1 MIGIALSGGGAR
13 GISHLGVL
21 KALEEN
27 NICPDIVSGTSAGAI
42 IGGFYCA
49 GLSPDDI
56 LKILLKTKM
65 SNIFK
70 PAFSWKGLLSMD
82 KLANIL
88 QEHLPNSFDKLS
100 IPLIVAATDIEA
112 GKTTYFDS
120 GELKPT
126 ILASSCL
133 PVLFNPMEIDGIK
146 YIDGGIL
153 NNLPTQALKNKA
165 KTIIGVGCNPISNKH
180 QIKTFKD
187 VMERSSLLAI
197 NENTQKSKA
206 LTNLFIE
213 PDELTKFSGF
223 DLSKAKEIFE
233 TGYQYTSKNI
243 AIFAQKLNH
252 SE

>member
-27 NICPDIVSGTSAGAI
+27 GIRPNIVSGTSAGAI

-49 GLSPDDI
+49 GFSPDET

-65 SNIFK
+65 LNIFK

-82 KLANIL
+82 KLSNVL
-88 QEHLPNSFDKLS
+88 DEHLPSDFSQLN
-100 IPLIVAATDIEA
+100 IPLIIAATDIEA
-112 GKTTYFDS
+112 GITTYFDKGNLS
-120 GELKPT
+120 LA

-133 PVLFNPMEIDGIK
+133 PVLFNPIEIEGVK

-153 NNLPTQALKNKA
+153 NNLPTQAIKNKS
-165 KTIIGVGCNPISNKH
+165 KTIIGVGCNPISKNH
-180 QIKTFKD
+180 PIKTFKD

-197 NENTQKSKA
+197 NENTQKSRA

-213 PDELTKFSGF
+213 PNELIKFSGF
-223 DLSKAKEIFE
+223 DLSKAKDIFE
-233 TGYQYTSKNI
+233 TGYEYTSKNI
-243 AIFAQKLNH
+243 ATFVEKLNH
-252 SE
+252 SI